1 MQRTRKHYQ
10 QLLVLYGRH
19 VLAFFTHLFYRSRED
34 RVKVTAGYLAYV
46 TLLSLVP
53 MLAVVF
59 SVMSAFPVFQEMQ
72 GLIED
77 FVYSNFVPAAG
88 DAVRENL
95 SGFIANTSKMTAMG
109 IAALMVVALLLISAI
124 DQNLNHIWRVKKKRN
139 IASAFAMYW
148 MVLTLGPVIV
158 GSSIAMSSYVVS
170 MNFITDPDLITHGQK
185 MLALLP
191 LLISTLMFL
200 GVYTLVPNIRV
211 KVRHAIVG
219 ALVAAILFELSKKGF
234 AFYITQ
240 FPSYEAIYGALAAI
254 PILFVWVYL
263 SWTIVLFGAE
273 FTAALGDYPGLT
285 VLDKKQ
291 PAASNDYVEKPP
303 IEYKDE

>member
-1 MQRTRKHYQ
+1 MQKTRNHYQ
-10 QLLVLYGRH
+10 QQLVLYARH
-19 VLAFFTHLFYRSRED
+19 GLAFAIHLLHRARED

-59 SVMSAFPVFQEMQ
+59 SMMSAFPVFQEMQ
-72 GLIED
+72 VLIED

-95 SGFIANTSKMTAMG
+95 TGFIANTSKMTAMG
-109 IAALMVVALLLISAI
+109 IAALAVVALLLISAI

-148 MVLTLGPVIV
+148 MVLTLGPLIA
-158 GSSIAMSSYVVS
+158 GASIAMSSYVVS
-170 MNFITDPDLITHGQK
+170 MNFITDPALITHGQK

-200 GVYTLVPNIRV
+200 GVYLLVPNIRV
-211 KVRHAIVG
+211 KVRHAFVG
-219 ALVAAILFELSKKGF
+219 ALVAGVLFELTKKGF

-240 FPSYEAIYGALAAI
+240 FPSYEAIYGALATI

-263 SWTIVLFGAE
+263 SWIIVLLGAE
-273 FTAALGDYPGLT
+273 FTAALGDYPGLS
-285 VLDKKQ
+285 VLDKAP
-291 PAASNDYVEKPP
+291 PAVANEIDSSSCEDKE
-303 IEYKDE
+303 

>member
-1 MQRTRKHYQ
+1 MQKTRKNYQ
-10 QLLVLYGRH
+10 QQLVLYTRH
-19 VLAFFTHLFYRSRED
+19 GLAFAIHLFHRARED

-72 GLIED
+72 VLIED

-95 SGFIANTSKMTAMG
+95 TGFIANTSKMTAMG
-109 IAALMVVALLLISAI
+109 IAALTVVALLLISAI

-148 MVLTLGPVIV
+148 MVLTLGPVIA
-158 GSSIAMSSYVVS
+158 GASIAMSSYVVS
-170 MNFITDPDLITHGQK
+170 MNFITDPALITHGQK

-191 LLISTLMFL
+191 LLLSILMFL
-200 GVYTLVPNIRV
+200 GVYLLVPNIRV
-211 KVRHAIVG
+211 KVRHALVG
-219 ALVAAILFELSKKGF
+219 ALVAGVLFELTKKGF

-240 FPSYEAIYGALAAI
+240 FPSYEAIYGALATI

-263 SWTIVLFGAE
+263 SWTIVLLGAE
-273 FTAALGDYPGLT
+273 FTAALGDYPGLS
-285 VLDKKQ
+285 VLDKSP
-291 PAASNDYVEKPP
+291 PALANEIDSSCQDKESV
-303 IEYKDE
+303 